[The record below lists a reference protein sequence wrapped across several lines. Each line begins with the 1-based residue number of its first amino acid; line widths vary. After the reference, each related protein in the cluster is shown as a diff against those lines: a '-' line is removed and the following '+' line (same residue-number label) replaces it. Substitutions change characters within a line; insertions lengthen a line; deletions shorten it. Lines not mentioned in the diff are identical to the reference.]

1 MARKRIHTIK
11 PGLNYGFKK
20 RRRFPLDSRRANIFW
35 FSSPRVERPSNLD
48 EKILTLPDI
57 SSRGTFIHSKLY
69 SFLVAGYSAPF
80 QSQIIL
86 KSVARRPT
94 LPFHPSSRP
103 YCSFHPFTAEEGG
116 WPSDCE
122 IILRY
127 LFFFFLILIHSN
139 TSWPIVDPVI
149 RINFYISRL
158 FSCQISSA

>member
-1 MARKRIHTIK
+1 MARKRVYNKT

-57 SSRGTFIHSKLY
+57 SSRGTLIHSKLY
-69 SFLVAGYSAPF
+69 SFLVPGYSAPF
-80 QSQIIL
+80 HSQIIL

-94 LPFHPSSRP
+94 LPFHPSSPP
-103 YCSFHPFTAEEGG
+103 YCSFHSRG

-127 LFFFFLILIHSN
+127 LFFFFFFIIY
-139 TSWPIVDPVI
+139 
-149 RINFYISRL
+149 FYTFEPFVANRRSL
-158 FSCQISSA
+158 D